1 MTKRIKIKKQVYYIL
16 IGIVLIIM
24 ASIFGNYK
32 YKEYKYH
39 QTYEYKLLNHG
50 YKGEDVTK
58 ILNNF
63 SEKDYNYFLNND
75 VNENYIKLLDEK
87 YFLKKNFYKYIEY
100 MNNNK
105 KLDLT
110 SVVRNINIHLDK
122 NFYEEEFNTDVSKDT
137 SMLVNKYYLLGSDYA
152 PSDLVTISQTYSWGD
167 AGSQKTR
174 KVTYDAF
181 LEMWNAAQEEQGYYL
196 MVSSSYRSY
205 QEQEIVYNNYKKTR
219 GQKYADSIA
228 ARPGA
233 SEHQTGLAID
243 FAYYENGIYNDDVKE
258 NDKEAIWLKN
268 NAWKYGFIL
277 RYPKGKENVTGYNFE
292 PWHFR
297 FVGLKLAKYLFK
309 NDLTLE
315 EYYKNS
321 NITL

>member
-1 MTKRIKIKKQVYYIL
+1 MDL
-16 IGIVLIIM
+16 
-24 ASIFGNYK
+24 
-32 YKEYKYH
+32 
-39 QTYEYKLLNHG
+39 
-50 YKGEDVTK
+50 DVT
-58 ILNNF
+58 
-63 SEKDYNYFLNND
+63 
-75 VNENYIKLLDEK
+75 V
-87 YFLKKNFYKYIEY
+87 
-100 MNNNK
+100 
-105 KLDLT
+105 
-110 SVVRNINIHLDK
+110 
-122 NFYEEEFNTDVSKDT
+122 
-137 SMLVNKYYLLGSDYA
+137 LVNKKNMLD
-152 PSDLVTISQTYSWGD
+152 
-167 AGSQKTR
+167 
-174 KVTYDAF
+174 
-181 LEMWNAAQEEQGYYL
+181 
-196 MVSSSYRSY
+196 SSYVPLKMYVVDENEGNFHQFKDASLKPMLRSDIKEYVDKLINDAQGLGLPIIVDSGYRSFKY
-205 QEQEIVYNNYKKTR
+205 QQVILDALIKEKGDEAFKLV
-219 GQKYADSIA
+219 AL
-228 ARPGA
+228 PGA

>member
-1 MTKRIKIKKQVYYIL
+1 MKDL
-16 IGIVLIIM
+16 
-24 ASIFGNYK
+24 
-32 YKEYKYH
+32 
-39 QTYEYKLLNHG
+39 
-50 YKGEDVTK
+50 DVT
-58 ILNNF
+58 
-63 SEKDYNYFLNND
+63 
-75 VNENYIKLLDEK
+75 V
-87 YFLKKNFYKYIEY
+87 
-100 MNNNK
+100 
-105 KLDLT
+105 
-110 SVVRNINIHLDK
+110 
-122 NFYEEEFNTDVSKDT
+122 
-137 SMLVNKYYLLGSDYA
+137 LVNKEHILDKDYV
-152 PSDLVTISQTYSWGD
+152 P
-167 AGSQKTR
+167 
-174 KVTYDAF
+174 
-181 LEMWNAAQEEQGYYL
+181 LEMYVVDENENNFHQYKDASLKPMLRSDIKEYVDKLINDAQELGL
-196 MVSSSYRSY
+196 PIIVDSGYRSFKY
-205 QEQEIVYNNYKKTR
+205 QQVVLDALIKEKGDEAFKLV
-219 GQKYADSIA
+219 AL
-228 ARPGA
+228 PGA

>member
-1 MTKRIKIKKQVYYIL
+1 MDL
-16 IGIVLIIM
+16 
-24 ASIFGNYK
+24 
-32 YKEYKYH
+32 
-39 QTYEYKLLNHG
+39 
-50 YKGEDVTK
+50 DVT
-58 ILNNF
+58 
-63 SEKDYNYFLNND
+63 
-75 VNENYIKLLDEK
+75 V
-87 YFLKKNFYKYIEY
+87 
-100 MNNNK
+100 
-105 KLDLT
+105 
-110 SVVRNINIHLDK
+110 
-122 NFYEEEFNTDVSKDT
+122 
-137 SMLVNKYYLLGSDYA
+137 LVNKEHILDKDYV
-152 PSDLVTISQTYSWGD
+152 P
-167 AGSQKTR
+167 
-174 KVTYDAF
+174 
-181 LEMWNAAQEEQGYYL
+181 LEMYVVDENENNFHQYKDASLKPMLRSDIKEYVDKLINDAQELGL
-196 MVSSSYRSY
+196 PIIVDSGYRSFKY
-205 QEQEIVYNNYKKTR
+205 QQVVLDALIKEKGDEAFKLV
-219 GQKYADSIA
+219 AL
-228 ARPGA
+228 PGA

>member
-1 MTKRIKIKKQVYYIL
+1 MDL
-16 IGIVLIIM
+16 
-24 ASIFGNYK
+24 
-32 YKEYKYH
+32 
-39 QTYEYKLLNHG
+39 
-50 YKGEDVTK
+50 DVT
-58 ILNNF
+58 
-63 SEKDYNYFLNND
+63 
-75 VNENYIKLLDEK
+75 V
-87 YFLKKNFYKYIEY
+87 
-100 MNNNK
+100 
-105 KLDLT
+105 
-110 SVVRNINIHLDK
+110 
-122 NFYEEEFNTDVSKDT
+122 
-137 SMLVNKYYLLGSDYA
+137 LVNKKNMLDSSYVPLKMYVVDENECNFHQFKDASLKPMLRSDIKEYVDKLINDAQGLGLPIIVDS
-152 PSDLVTISQTYSWGD
+152 G
-167 AGSQKTR
+167 
-174 KVTYDAF
+174 
-181 LEMWNAAQEEQGYYL
+181 
-196 MVSSSYRSY
+196 YRSY
-205 QEQEIVYNNYKKTR
+205 NYQQVVLDALIKEK
-219 GQKYADSIA
+219 GDEAFKLVAL
-228 ARPGA
+228 PGA

>member
-1 MTKRIKIKKQVYYIL
+1 M
-16 IGIVLIIM
+16 
-24 ASIFGNYK
+24 
-32 YKEYKYH
+32 
-39 QTYEYKLLNHG
+39 
-50 YKGEDVTK
+50 D
-58 ILNNF
+58 
-63 SEKDYNYFLNND
+63 
-75 VNENYIKLLDEK
+75 LD
-87 YFLKKNFYKYIEY
+87 I
-100 MNNNK
+100 
-105 KLDLT
+105 T
-110 SVVRNINIHLDK
+110 V
-122 NFYEEEFNTDVSKDT
+122 
-137 SMLVNKYYLLGSDYA
+137 LVNKEHILDKDYV
-152 PSDLVTISQTYSWGD
+152 P
-167 AGSQKTR
+167 
-174 KVTYDAF
+174 
-181 LEMWNAAQEEQGYYL
+181 LEMYVVDENENNFHQFKDASLKPMLRSDIKEYVDKLINDAQGL
-196 MVSSSYRSY
+196 GLPIIVDSGYRSY
-205 QEQEIVYNNYKKTR
+205 NYQQVVLDALIKEK
-219 GQKYADSIA
+219 GDEAFKLVAL
-228 ARPGA
+228 PGA

>member
-1 MTKRIKIKKQVYYIL
+1 MDL
-16 IGIVLIIM
+16 
-24 ASIFGNYK
+24 
-32 YKEYKYH
+32 
-39 QTYEYKLLNHG
+39 
-50 YKGEDVTK
+50 DVT
-58 ILNNF
+58 
-63 SEKDYNYFLNND
+63 
-75 VNENYIKLLDEK
+75 V
-87 YFLKKNFYKYIEY
+87 
-100 MNNNK
+100 
-105 KLDLT
+105 
-110 SVVRNINIHLDK
+110 
-122 NFYEEEFNTDVSKDT
+122 
-137 SMLVNKYYLLGSDYA
+137 LVNKEHILDKDYV
-152 PSDLVTISQTYSWGD
+152 P
-167 AGSQKTR
+167 
-174 KVTYDAF
+174 
-181 LEMWNAAQEEQGYYL
+181 LEMYVVDENENNFHQFKDASFKPMLRSDIKEYVDKLINDAQGL
-196 MVSSSYRSY
+196 GLPIIVDSGYRSY
-205 QEQEIVYNNYKKTR
+205 NYQQVVLDALIKEK
-219 GQKYADSIA
+219 GDEAFKLVAL
-228 ARPGA
+228 PGA

>member
-1 MTKRIKIKKQVYYIL
+1 MDL
-16 IGIVLIIM
+16 
-24 ASIFGNYK
+24 
-32 YKEYKYH
+32 
-39 QTYEYKLLNHG
+39 
-50 YKGEDVTK
+50 DVT
-58 ILNNF
+58 
-63 SEKDYNYFLNND
+63 
-75 VNENYIKLLDEK
+75 V
-87 YFLKKNFYKYIEY
+87 
-100 MNNNK
+100 
-105 KLDLT
+105 
-110 SVVRNINIHLDK
+110 
-122 NFYEEEFNTDVSKDT
+122 
-137 SMLVNKYYLLGSDYA
+137 LVNKKNMLDSSYVPLKMYVVDENEGNFHQFKDASLKPMLRSDIKEYV
-152 PSDLVTISQTYSWGD
+152 DKLIND
-167 AGSQKTR
+167 
-174 KVTYDAF
+174 
-181 LEMWNAAQEEQGYYL
+181 AQELGL
-196 MVSSSYRSY
+196 PIIVDSGYRSY
-205 QEQEIVYNNYKKTR
+205 NYQQVVLDALIKEK
-219 GQKYADSIA
+219 GDEAFKLVAL
-228 ARPGA
+228 PGA

>member
-1 MTKRIKIKKQVYYIL
+1 MKDL
-16 IGIVLIIM
+16 
-24 ASIFGNYK
+24 
-32 YKEYKYH
+32 
-39 QTYEYKLLNHG
+39 
-50 YKGEDVTK
+50 DVT
-58 ILNNF
+58 
-63 SEKDYNYFLNND
+63 
-75 VNENYIKLLDEK
+75 V
-87 YFLKKNFYKYIEY
+87 
-100 MNNNK
+100 
-105 KLDLT
+105 
-110 SVVRNINIHLDK
+110 
-122 NFYEEEFNTDVSKDT
+122 
-137 SMLVNKYYLLGSDYA
+137 LVNKEHILDKDYV
-152 PSDLVTISQTYSWGD
+152 P
-167 AGSQKTR
+167 
-174 KVTYDAF
+174 
-181 LEMWNAAQEEQGYYL
+181 LEMYVVDENENNFHQFKDASLKPMLRIDIKEYVDKLINDAQGL
-196 MVSSSYRSY
+196 GLPIIVDSGYRSY
-205 QEQEIVYNNYKKTR
+205 NYQQVVLDALIKEK
-219 GQKYADSIA
+219 GDEAFKLVAL
-228 ARPGA
+228 PGA

>member
-1 MTKRIKIKKQVYYIL
+1 MDL
-16 IGIVLIIM
+16 
-24 ASIFGNYK
+24 
-32 YKEYKYH
+32 
-39 QTYEYKLLNHG
+39 
-50 YKGEDVTK
+50 DVTV
-58 ILNNF
+58 L
-63 SEKDYNYFLNND
+63 
-75 VNENYIKLLDEK
+75 VNKEHI
-87 YFLKKNFYKYIEY
+87 
-100 MNNNK
+100 
-105 KLDLT
+105 
-110 SVVRNINIHLDK
+110 LDK
-122 NFYEEEFNTDVSKDT
+122 NYV
-137 SMLVNKYYLLGSDYA
+137 
-152 PSDLVTISQTYSWGD
+152 P
-167 AGSQKTR
+167 
-174 KVTYDAF
+174 
-181 LEMWNAAQEEQGYYL
+181 LEMYVVDENENNFHQFKDASLKPMLRSDIKEYVDKLINDAQGL
-196 MVSSSYRSY
+196 GLPIIVDSGYRSY
-205 QEQEIVYNNYKKTR
+205 NYQQVVLDALIKEK
-219 GQKYADSIA
+219 GDEAFKLVAL
-228 ARPGA
+228 PGA

>member
-1 MTKRIKIKKQVYYIL
+1 MDL
-16 IGIVLIIM
+16 
-24 ASIFGNYK
+24 
-32 YKEYKYH
+32 
-39 QTYEYKLLNHG
+39 
-50 YKGEDVTK
+50 DVT
-58 ILNNF
+58 
-63 SEKDYNYFLNND
+63 
-75 VNENYIKLLDEK
+75 V
-87 YFLKKNFYKYIEY
+87 
-100 MNNNK
+100 
-105 KLDLT
+105 
-110 SVVRNINIHLDK
+110 
-122 NFYEEEFNTDVSKDT
+122 
-137 SMLVNKYYLLGSDYA
+137 LVNKKNMLD
-152 PSDLVTISQTYSWGD
+152 
-167 AGSQKTR
+167 
-174 KVTYDAF
+174 
-181 LEMWNAAQEEQGYYL
+181 
-196 MVSSSYRSY
+196 SSYVPLKMYVVDENENNFHQFKDASLKPMLRSDIKEYVDKLINDAQGLGLPIIVDSGYRSFKY
-205 QEQEIVYNNYKKTR
+205 QQVVLDALIKEKGDEAFKLV
-219 GQKYADSIA
+219 AL
-228 ARPGA
+228 PGA

>member
-1 MTKRIKIKKQVYYIL
+1 MDL
-16 IGIVLIIM
+16 
-24 ASIFGNYK
+24 
-32 YKEYKYH
+32 
-39 QTYEYKLLNHG
+39 
-50 YKGEDVTK
+50 DVT
-58 ILNNF
+58 
-63 SEKDYNYFLNND
+63 
-75 VNENYIKLLDEK
+75 V
-87 YFLKKNFYKYIEY
+87 
-100 MNNNK
+100 
-105 KLDLT
+105 
-110 SVVRNINIHLDK
+110 
-122 NFYEEEFNTDVSKDT
+122 
-137 SMLVNKYYLLGSDYA
+137 LVNKEHILDKDYV
-152 PSDLVTISQTYSWGD
+152 P
-167 AGSQKTR
+167 
-174 KVTYDAF
+174 
-181 LEMWNAAQEEQGYYL
+181 LEMYVVDENENNFHQFKDASLKPMLRSDVKEYVDKLINDAQGL
-196 MVSSSYRSY
+196 GLPIIVDSGYRSY
-205 QEQEIVYNNYKKTR
+205 NYQQVVLDALIKEK
-219 GQKYADSIA
+219 GDEAFKLVAL
-228 ARPGA
+228 PGA

>member
-1 MTKRIKIKKQVYYIL
+1 MDL
-16 IGIVLIIM
+16 
-24 ASIFGNYK
+24 
-32 YKEYKYH
+32 
-39 QTYEYKLLNHG
+39 
-50 YKGEDVTK
+50 DVT
-58 ILNNF
+58 
-63 SEKDYNYFLNND
+63 
-75 VNENYIKLLDEK
+75 V
-87 YFLKKNFYKYIEY
+87 
-100 MNNNK
+100 
-105 KLDLT
+105 
-110 SVVRNINIHLDK
+110 
-122 NFYEEEFNTDVSKDT
+122 
-137 SMLVNKYYLLGSDYA
+137 LVNKEHILDKDYV
-152 PSDLVTISQTYSWGD
+152 P
-167 AGSQKTR
+167 
-174 KVTYDAF
+174 
-181 LEMWNAAQEEQGYYL
+181 LEMYVVDENENNFHQYKDASLKPMLRSDIKEYVDKFINDDQELGL
-196 MVSSSYRSY
+196 PIIVDSGYRSFKY
-205 QEQEIVYNNYKKTR
+205 QQVVLDALIKEKGDEAFKLV
-219 GQKYADSIA
+219 AL
-228 ARPGA
+228 PGA

>member
-1 MTKRIKIKKQVYYIL
+1 MKDL
-16 IGIVLIIM
+16 
-24 ASIFGNYK
+24 
-32 YKEYKYH
+32 
-39 QTYEYKLLNHG
+39 
-50 YKGEDVTK
+50 DVT
-58 ILNNF
+58 
-63 SEKDYNYFLNND
+63 
-75 VNENYIKLLDEK
+75 V
-87 YFLKKNFYKYIEY
+87 
-100 MNNNK
+100 
-105 KLDLT
+105 
-110 SVVRNINIHLDK
+110 
-122 NFYEEEFNTDVSKDT
+122 
-137 SMLVNKYYLLGSDYA
+137 LVNKEHILDKDYV
-152 PSDLVTISQTYSWGD
+152 P
-167 AGSQKTR
+167 
-174 KVTYDAF
+174 
-181 LEMWNAAQEEQGYYL
+181 LEMYVVDENENNFHQFKDASLKPMLRSDIKEYVDKLINDAQGL
-196 MVSSSYRSY
+196 GLPIIVDSGYRSY
-205 QEQEIVYNNYKKTR
+205 NYQQVVLNALIKEK
-219 GQKYADSIA
+219 GDEAFKLVAL
-228 ARPGA
+228 PGA

>member
-1 MTKRIKIKKQVYYIL
+1 MKDL
-16 IGIVLIIM
+16 
-24 ASIFGNYK
+24 
-32 YKEYKYH
+32 
-39 QTYEYKLLNHG
+39 
-50 YKGEDVTK
+50 DVT
-58 ILNNF
+58 
-63 SEKDYNYFLNND
+63 
-75 VNENYIKLLDEK
+75 V
-87 YFLKKNFYKYIEY
+87 
-100 MNNNK
+100 
-105 KLDLT
+105 
-110 SVVRNINIHLDK
+110 
-122 NFYEEEFNTDVSKDT
+122 
-137 SMLVNKYYLLGSDYA
+137 LVNKEHILDKDYV
-152 PSDLVTISQTYSWGD
+152 P
-167 AGSQKTR
+167 
-174 KVTYDAF
+174 
-181 LEMWNAAQEEQGYYL
+181 LEMYVVDENENNFHQFKDASLKPMLRSDIKEYVDKLINDAQGL
-196 MVSSSYRSY
+196 GLPIIVDSGYRSFKY
-205 QEQEIVYNNYKKTR
+205 QQVVLDALISEKGDEAFKLV
-219 GQKYADSIA
+219 AL
-228 ARPGA
+228 PGA

>member
-1 MTKRIKIKKQVYYIL
+1 MDL
-16 IGIVLIIM
+16 
-24 ASIFGNYK
+24 
-32 YKEYKYH
+32 
-39 QTYEYKLLNHG
+39 
-50 YKGEDVTK
+50 DVT
-58 ILNNF
+58 
-63 SEKDYNYFLNND
+63 
-75 VNENYIKLLDEK
+75 V
-87 YFLKKNFYKYIEY
+87 
-100 MNNNK
+100 
-105 KLDLT
+105 
-110 SVVRNINIHLDK
+110 
-122 NFYEEEFNTDVSKDT
+122 
-137 SMLVNKYYLLGSDYA
+137 LVNKENVLDKDYVPCNMYAVDENENNFHQFKDASLKPMLRSDIKEYVDKLINDAQGSGLPIIVD
-152 PSDLVTISQTYSWGD
+152 SG
-167 AGSQKTR
+167 
-174 KVTYDAF
+174 
-181 LEMWNAAQEEQGYYL
+181 
-196 MVSSSYRSY
+196 YRSY
-205 QEQEIVYNNYKKTR
+205 NYQQVVLDALIKEK
-219 GQKYADSIA
+219 GDEAFKLVAL
-228 ARPGA
+228 PGA

>member
-1 MTKRIKIKKQVYYIL
+1 MDL
-16 IGIVLIIM
+16 
-24 ASIFGNYK
+24 
-32 YKEYKYH
+32 
-39 QTYEYKLLNHG
+39 
-50 YKGEDVTK
+50 DVT
-58 ILNNF
+58 
-63 SEKDYNYFLNND
+63 
-75 VNENYIKLLDEK
+75 V
-87 YFLKKNFYKYIEY
+87 
-100 MNNNK
+100 
-105 KLDLT
+105 
-110 SVVRNINIHLDK
+110 
-122 NFYEEEFNTDVSKDT
+122 
-137 SMLVNKYYLLGSDYA
+137 LVNKEHILDKDYV
-152 PSDLVTISQTYSWGD
+152 P
-167 AGSQKTR
+167 
-174 KVTYDAF
+174 
-181 LEMWNAAQEEQGYYL
+181 LEMYVVDENENNFHQFKDASFKPMLRSDIKEYVDKLINDAQGL
-196 MVSSSYRSY
+196 GLPIIVDSGYRSY
-205 QEQEIVYNNYKKTR
+205 NYQQVVLDALIKEK
-219 GQKYADSIA
+219 GNEAFKLVAL
-228 ARPGA
+228 PGA

>member
-1 MTKRIKIKKQVYYIL
+1 MDL
-16 IGIVLIIM
+16 
-24 ASIFGNYK
+24 
-32 YKEYKYH
+32 
-39 QTYEYKLLNHG
+39 
-50 YKGEDVTK
+50 DVT
-58 ILNNF
+58 
-63 SEKDYNYFLNND
+63 
-75 VNENYIKLLDEK
+75 V
-87 YFLKKNFYKYIEY
+87 
-100 MNNNK
+100 
-105 KLDLT
+105 
-110 SVVRNINIHLDK
+110 
-122 NFYEEEFNTDVSKDT
+122 
-137 SMLVNKYYLLGSDYA
+137 LVNKEHILDKDYV
-152 PSDLVTISQTYSWGD
+152 P
-167 AGSQKTR
+167 
-174 KVTYDAF
+174 
-181 LEMWNAAQEEQGYYL
+181 LEMYVVDENEGNYHQFKDASLKPMLRSDIKEYVDKLINDAQGL
-196 MVSSSYRSY
+196 GLPIIVDSGYRSY
-205 QEQEIVYNNYKKTR
+205 NYQQVVLDALIKEK
-219 GQKYADSIA
+219 GDEAFKLVAL
-228 ARPGA
+228 PGA

>member
-1 MTKRIKIKKQVYYIL
+1 MKDL
-16 IGIVLIIM
+16 
-24 ASIFGNYK
+24 
-32 YKEYKYH
+32 
-39 QTYEYKLLNHG
+39 
-50 YKGEDVTK
+50 DVT
-58 ILNNF
+58 
-63 SEKDYNYFLNND
+63 
-75 VNENYIKLLDEK
+75 V
-87 YFLKKNFYKYIEY
+87 
-100 MNNNK
+100 
-105 KLDLT
+105 
-110 SVVRNINIHLDK
+110 
-122 NFYEEEFNTDVSKDT
+122 
-137 SMLVNKYYLLGSDYA
+137 LVNKEHILDKDYV
-152 PSDLVTISQTYSWGD
+152 P
-167 AGSQKTR
+167 
-174 KVTYDAF
+174 
-181 LEMWNAAQEEQGYYL
+181 LEMYVVDENENNFHQFKDASLKPMLRSDIKEYVDKLINDAQGL
-196 MVSSSYRSY
+196 GLPIIVDSGYRSY
-205 QEQEIVYNNYKKTR
+205 NYQQVVLDALIKEK
-219 GQKYADSIA
+219 GDESFKLVAL
-228 ARPGA
+228 PGA

>member
-1 MTKRIKIKKQVYYIL
+1 MRMKVYYAKSSKKMITNKEHIL
-16 IGIVLIIM
+16 DKDYVPLEM
-24 ASIFGNYK
+24 YVVDENENNFHQFKDASLKPMLRSDI
-32 YKEYKYH
+32 KEYVD
-39 QTYEYKLLNHG
+39 KL
-50 YKGEDVTK
+50 
-58 ILNNF
+58 I
-63 SEKDYNYFLNND
+63 ND
-75 VNENYIKLLDEK
+75 AQG
-87 YFLKKNFYKYIEY
+87 
-100 MNNNK
+100 
-105 KLDLT
+105 
-110 SVVRNINIHLDK
+110 
-122 NFYEEEFNTDVSKDT
+122 
-137 SMLVNKYYLLGSDYA
+137 LGLPIIVDS
-152 PSDLVTISQTYSWGD
+152 G
-167 AGSQKTR
+167 
-174 KVTYDAF
+174 
-181 LEMWNAAQEEQGYYL
+181 
-196 MVSSSYRSY
+196 YRSY
-205 QEQEIVYNNYKKTR
+205 NYQQVVLDALIKEK
-219 GQKYADSIA
+219 GDEAFKLVAL
-228 ARPGA
+228 PGA